1 MTVPVSLSNRPL
13 LLTGAAGFLGAW
25 VARRALQQ
33 GRQVVACDLGLDR
46 RRFLQIAERP
56 DEAERIDWR
65 TLDVTDAEAVAAL
78 VAETRPHALL
88 HLAAL
93 QIPACAADPGLGA
106 RVNLEGHIN
115 VLEAARHAGGIPVVY
130 ASSAAAKPRGPDKAP
145 ANLYGIY
152 KQAGEGVSRLYWRDH
167 GVPSIGLRPYV
178 VYGVGRDQGETSAF
192 TAAMQAAAEGRPFEL
207 PFGGHFCFQYAADV
221 ADLFLGCAEALREG
235 ASVSD
240 VSGELHSVDDL
251 QDAILTAVPEAR
263 IAVKAVHRPGPDGG
277 FDITPLEALLGP
289 QETTSLHCGVAET
302 IRAFRRLAASKMGP
316 TQTAIPS

>member
-1 MTVPVSLSNRPL
+1 MTDSVSSHTKPRPDRPL

-56 DEAERIDWR
+56 EEAERIDWR
-65 TLDVTDAEAVAAL
+65 QLDVTDAEAVATLA
-78 VAETRPHALL
+78 AETRPCALL

-93 QIPACAADPGLGA
+93 QIPACAANPALGA

-167 GVPSIGLRPYV
+167 GVPSMGLRPYV
-178 VYGVGRDQGETSAF
+178 VYGIGRDQGETSAF

-207 PFGGHFCFQYAADV
+207 PFGGRFCFQYAADV
-221 ADLFLGCAEALREG
+221 ADLFLGCAEAVREG
-235 ASVSD
+235 AHVSD
-240 VSGELHSVDDL
+240 LSGELDTVADL
-251 QDAILTAVPEAR
+251 QAAILTAVPEAR
-263 IAVKAVHRPGPDGG
+263 IAVKAVDRPGPDGG
-277 FDITPLEALLGP
+277 FDTTPLEALLGP
-289 QETTSLHCGVAET
+289 PAMTPLTRGVAET
-302 IRAFRRLAASKMGP
+302 IAAFRRLAA
-316 TQTAIPS
+316 Q

>member
-1 MTVPVSLSNRPL
+1 MSPPDPLPDGPL

-56 DEAERIDWR
+56 EVAERIDWR
-65 TLDVTDAEAVAAL
+65 QLDVTDADAVAAL
-78 VAETRPHALL
+78 VAETRPYALL

-93 QIPACAADPGLGA
+93 QIPACAANPALGA

-115 VLEAARHAGGIPVVY
+115 VLEAARQVGGIPVVY

-167 GVPSIGLRPYV
+167 GVPSMGLRPYV
-178 VYGVGRDQGETSAF
+178 VYGIGRDQGETSAF

-207 PFGGHFCFQYAADV
+207 PFGGRFCFQYAADV

-235 ASVSD
+235 AHVSD
-240 VSGELHSVDDL
+240 VSGELNAVADL
-251 QDAILTAVPEAR
+251 QAAIASAVPEAR
-263 IAVKAVHRPGPDGG
+263 IAVKAVERPGPDG
-277 FDITPLEALLGP
+277 FDTTPLEALLGP
-289 QETTSLHCGVAET
+289 PAMTSLTRGVAET
-302 IRAFRRLAASKMGP
+302 VAAFRRLAA
-316 TQTAIPS
+316 Q